1 MNESVDR
8 YGVVGHPIAH
18 SWSPFIHTLFA
29 RQTGQLLVYRMHDV
43 APESF
48 WRFVHEF
55 AAQAGRGLNVTL
67 PHKLAAAELA
77 HHVSAR
83 ASVARAV
90 NTLTFANDRILG
102 DNTDGV
108 GLVRDLCDNHGLQIA
123 RRRILI
129 AGAGGAARG
138 VLAPL
143 LELQPVEIV
152 VASRNAERARTL
164 VTDFASLGPVRGCGL
179 DDLSLGSF
187 DLVINA
193 TSAGLSGEVP
203 PIPADAISAATTC
216 YDMAY
221 AKTPTAF
228 IRWARERGCERAV
241 AGWGMLVEQAAE
253 SFSIWRGVRPQTAP
267 VLEALARSSP
277 R

>member
-1 MNESVDR
+1 MTESLDR

-18 SWSPFIHTLFA
+18 SWSPFIHGLFA
-29 RQTGQLLVYRMHDV
+29 RQTGQALEYKMYDV
-43 APESF
+43 TPENF

-55 AAQAGRGLNVTL
+55 LVQGGRGLNVTV
-67 PHKLAAAELA
+67 PHKLAASELT
-77 HHVSAR
+77 HEVTPRAR
-83 ASVARAV
+83 IARAV
-90 NTLTFANDRILG
+90 NTLMFANDRILG

-108 GLVRDLCDNHGLQIA
+108 GLVRDLCDNLGLTIA
-123 RRRILI
+123 RRRLLI
-129 AGAGGAARG
+129 AGAGGAVRG

-152 VASRNAERARTL
+152 VASRNGARAQELVAEFTA
-164 VTDFASLGPVRGCGL
+164 LGPVRGCGL
-179 DDLSLGSF
+179 DDLSLGGF

-203 PIPADAISAATTC
+203 PIPEAAIGPATTC

-228 IRWARERGCERAV
+228 IRWAHERGCGRAV

-253 SFSIWRGVRPQTAP
+253 SFNVWRGVRPQTAP
-267 VLEALARSSP
+267 VLEALTR
-277 R
+277 

>member
-1 MNESVDR
+1 MNELLDR

-18 SWSPFIHTLFA
+18 SWSPFIHALFA
-29 RQTGQLLVYRMHDV
+29 RQTGQALEYKMYDV
-43 APESF
+43 PSERF
-48 WRFVHEF
+48 WDFVHEF
-55 AAQAGRGLNVTL
+55 AVQGGRGLNVTL
-67 PHKLAAAELA
+67 PHKLAASQLTHE
-77 HHVSAR
+77 VTPRAR
-83 ASVARAV
+83 IANAV

-102 DNTDGV
+102 DNTDGI
-108 GLVRDLCDNHGLQIA
+108 GLVRDLCDNLGLTIA

-138 VLAPL
+138 VLVPL

-152 VASRNAERARTL
+152 VAGRNAARAQELVAEFATL
-164 VTDFASLGPVRGCGL
+164 GVVRGCGL

-203 PIPADAISAATTC
+203 PIPMDAISAATTC

-253 SFSIWRGVRPQTAP
+253 SFNIWRGVRPQTAP
-267 VLEALARSSP
+267 VLEVLAR
-277 R
+277 